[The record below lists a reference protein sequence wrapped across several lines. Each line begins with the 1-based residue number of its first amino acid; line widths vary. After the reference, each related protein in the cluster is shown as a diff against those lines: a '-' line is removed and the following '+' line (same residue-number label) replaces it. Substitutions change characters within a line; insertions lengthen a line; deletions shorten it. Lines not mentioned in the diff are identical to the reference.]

1 MAGDET
7 GAEGTAGRLGRL
19 FAALVGGATEVDLT
33 GGVPKQAKTGVS
45 VATAPD
51 ATTSS
56 LDVEALSRELV
67 SSPDPTAL
75 LQAFVVDVRDR
86 AEALPGSGSL
96 LPGALE
102 LHLAE
107 RLREAGLMGDKV
119 ALPALHVVR
128 PRNSDLFYLRVDE
141 SSLTYAAKLEV
152 MRVEAALNAALL
164 ASRLLPD
171 ANAATEAELVRAEQ
185 RVARSVVGQAS
196 RVAARLEAPAHG
208 EWEVRHAL
216 AFGIEA
222 FQLPWRLTARFRVN
236 VAAHVAALECD
247 LVPPRAWASTAYV
260 DGLGVV
266 DATAEMRRRAAT
278 DYNLRLV
285 VLLARYAFLACPE
298 LDEVWVAGV
307 RDSATD
313 HRCYVSARFE
323 RELLEGT
330 DLEGA
335 FDPFALLRSCDAAL
349 SADERA
355 RTLEPVR
362 QGFSLEDERFCPTAR
377 WEDPE
382 LSSATLPPASA
393 AELGCARVRDLGIDE
408 GCLRRKVASEL
419 MRHLSGSTEQNV
431 RLLLDAAASAG
442 EGSAA
447 DDVRA
452 AARRCVGALIE
463 GTLADNPEDIA
474 EELIAGDDL
483 ARGAAHAQE
492 LLLSQDLPGAEA
504 VALAALAPVE
514 RAGTYADTGTVTW
527 RAFGDYVER
536 ALFNRLLA
544 HEGQEV
550 RLAPASY
557 FEAHLVAAVAQ
568 LAQGRPADAVPH
580 ARRAVELAPLSA
592 QASLNLTQVLESAG
606 QHDEAQAELCRLL
619 SLAHDPESLG
629 LGYLRMAQLQWQRGH
644 VLAAQACYQR
654 ACRHLS
660 ASALVAGLA
669 AMALVGHV
677 GTSAGAGL
685 PPEQADAVLRS
696 AGIPLAPTEE
706 VSTVFLEAARG
717 AVDAGVWPV
726 ARDFM
731 RTLGALSHDDVYVGM
746 LRSLEDEPDR

>member
-1 MAGDET
+1 MGDET
-7 GAEGTAGRLGRL
+7 GGQAGGRLGRL
-19 FAALVGGATEVDLT
+19 FAALVGGAAEVDLSE
-33 GGVPKQAKTGVS
+33 GAHKPAQTGVS
-45 VATAPD
+45 VACAPD

-67 SSPDPTAL
+67 SSPDPAAL
-75 LQAFVVDVRDR
+75 LQTFVVDVRDR
-86 AEALPGSGSL
+86 ARALPGSSVL
-96 LPGALE
+96 SPGGLE
-102 LHLAE
+102 RHLAA
-107 RLREAGLMGDKV
+107 RLEEAGLMEPEA

-128 PRNSDLFYLRVDE
+128 PRTSDLFYLRVDE
-141 SSLTYAAKLEV
+141 SSLSYAAKV
-152 MRVEAALNAALL
+152 KVVRVEAALNAALL

-196 RVAARLEAPAHG
+196 RVAARLEEPARG

-216 AFGIEA
+216 AYGIEA

-247 LVPPRAWASTAYV
+247 LVPPRAWVSTAYV

-266 DATAEMRRRAAT
+266 DASSQMRRRAVT

-285 VLLARYAFLACPE
+285 VLLARYAFLSCPE
-298 LDEVWVAGV
+298 LEEVWVAGV
-307 RDSATD
+307 RDSAVD

-335 FDPFALLRSCDAAL
+335 FDPLALLRSCDATL
-349 SADERA
+349 CADERD
-355 RTLEPVR
+355 RTLAPVT
-362 QGFSLEDERFCPTAR
+362 QGFSLEDELFCPATR
-377 WEDPE
+377 WDDPE
-382 LSSATLPPASA
+382 LSAATLPPASA
-393 AELGCARVRDLGIDE
+393 AELGCARVSELGIDE
-408 GCLRRKVASEL
+408 GCLRRSVASDL
-419 MRHLSGSTEQNV
+419 MRHLSGSTENNV
-431 RLLLDAAASAG
+431 RLLLNAAASAG
-442 EGSAA
+442 ETAA
-447 DDVRA
+447 GADVAA

-463 GTLADNPEDIA
+463 GTLADDPEDIA
-474 EELIAGDDL
+474 EALVAGDGL
-483 ARGAAHAQE
+483 ARGAERAQE
-492 LLLSQDLPGAEA
+492 LLLSQSLPEAEET
-504 VALAALAPVE
+504 ALAALAPVE
-514 RAGTYADTGTVTW
+514 RAGTYADTDTVAW
-527 RAFGDYVER
+527 RAFGSYTER
-536 ALFNRLLA
+536 ALYNRLLA

-550 RLAPASY
+550 RLVPASY

-568 LAQGRPADAVPH
+568 LAQGRAADAVAH
-580 ARRAVELAPLSA
+580 AQRAVALAPLSA
-592 QASLNLTQVLESAG
+592 QASLNLMQVLESAG
-606 QHDEAQAELCRLL
+606 RRDEAQAELCRLL

-654 ACRHLS
+654 ACRHLT

-669 AMALVGHV
+669 AMTLVGHV
-677 GTSAGAGL
+677 GAAAGGSL
-685 PPEQADAVLRS
+685 PPEQADAVLRA

-706 VSTVFLEAARG
+706 VSSVFLEAARR
-717 AVDAGVWPV
+717 AVDAEVWPV